1 MTVPQTK
8 EPCSANPKTDSP
20 SAPWSGRPCTAGEP
34 SAPFRCRLMTK
45 ERLARLYFPES
56 TRTAAKQHLRRWIE
70 RCRPLADE
78 LRHLGYNPFRH
89 SFLKPEVE
97 AIVRHLG
104 EPW

>member
-1 MTVPQTK
+1 MTPD
-8 EPCSANPKTDSP
+8 NPTL
-20 SAPWSGRPCTAGEP
+20 APAWSGSPHNAGEP
-34 SAPFRCRLMTK
+34 FSPFRCRLMTK
-45 ERLARLYFPES
+45 ERLARCYFPEA

-70 RCRPLADE
+70 RCRPLMDE
-78 LRHLGYNPFRH
+78 LRRLSYDPLRH